1 MFPTGPQIRAARAL
15 LNMSRDELAAISG
28 VSARTIDNLEG
39 EKREPI
45 QATQIA
51 VMSALMAGVEFL
63 PPDPELRRGPGVCLV
78 AR

>member
-15 LNMSRDELAAISG
+15 LNMSRDELAALSG
-28 VSARTIDNLEG
+28 VSARTIDNLES
-39 EKREPI
+39 EARTPI

-51 VMSALMAGVEFL
+51 VMSALMSGVEFL
-63 PPDPELRRGPGVCLV
+63 PPDPKLGRGPGVCLV